1 MLPERPRSAAA
12 SVVPPLEAAAGLHLG
27 AGRWVCVVQD
37 AAGSRWTVP
46 LVLDGAHDVRRA
58 VPGDGVAQALAALI
72 SSPAESASAP
82 FRLRRWS
89 GRPAHGE
96 RGITVDQTNESVVVG
111 EAAVVK
117 WCTHLPAV
125 GCAGEHPAPRRLE
138 TLAVQGFSQ
147 TPTPWGVLE
156 VDLGD
161 AAPLVLA
168 TVADFVPDTTDGWQ
182 WAVDEVTARALGHQ
196 DEDAVRA
203 PADELGRLTAGLHV
217 ALATAGVT
225 PASADQVQGWAAR
238 AMATLDE
245 AVSLVDGDEGAR
257 LRAMAP
263 RARRSLAAL
272 GDLAGTPLIDIH
284 GDLHVG
290 QVLRQPGPA
299 AYRYVVTD
307 FDGNPVLLETERA
320 QPAPA
325 ALDVASMMASLDHV
339 GRIVLR
345 RLGDDGPARARVTS
359 WITAAEAT
367 FLEAYRGRLSAAGRR
382 ELLDER
388 ALHPLRVQQECR
400 EFVYAARHLPH
411 WRYVPDAALA
421 ALLSTDIAR

>member
-1 MLPERPRSAAA
+1 M
-12 SVVPPLEAAAGLHLG
+12 
-27 AGRWVCVVQD
+27 VQD

-46 LVLDGAHDVRRA
+46 LVLDGAHDIRRA

-72 SSPAESASAP
+72 SSPAELAQAP

-89 GRPAHGE
+89 GRPAQGE

-125 GCAGEHPAPRRLE
+125 GRTGEHPAPRRLE

-196 DEDAVRA
+196 DEDAARA
-203 PADELGRLTAGLHV
+203 PAEELGRLTAGLHV

-225 PASADQVQGWAAR
+225 PASADQVQRWAAR
-238 AMATLDE
+238 AAATLDE

-257 LRAMAP
+257 LRAVAP

-290 QVLRQPGPA
+290 QVLRQPGSA

-307 FDGNPVLLETERA
+307 FDGNPVLPETERA

-367 FLEAYRGRLSAAGRR
+367 FLEAYRGQLGAAGRR

-400 EFVYAARHLPH
+400 EFIYAARHLPH

-421 ALLSTDIAR
+421 ALLATDVSL